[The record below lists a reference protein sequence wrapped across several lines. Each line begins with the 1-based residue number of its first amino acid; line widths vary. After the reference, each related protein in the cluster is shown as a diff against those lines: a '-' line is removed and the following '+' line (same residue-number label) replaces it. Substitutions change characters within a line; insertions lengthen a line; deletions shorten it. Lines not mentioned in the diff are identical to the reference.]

1 MSEKLLRISNLK
13 TYFYTLKGIVK
24 AVDGVDIEIERG
36 ETVGIVGETGSG
48 KSVTALSIMR
58 LIPEPPGK
66 IVDGKILF
74 KGENLLEK
82 TPEEMREIRG
92 RNITMV
98 FQEPMTCLNPVLSIG
113 DQISE
118 VFRRHRNMN
127 KAEALQASIKM
138 IERVGIADPSLVVK
152 KFPHEL
158 SGGMRQRV
166 MTAIALA
173 CNPDLLIADEPTTA
187 LDVTV
192 TVQILELMRNLI
204 KDYGTSLLF
213 ITHSLGVIAEMCNKV
228 YVLYA
233 GHVMEY
239 ADVRSIFKNHKHPYT
254 TGLINCIPKI
264 GEYRRRLEDIPGFV
278 PNMINPPP
286 GCRFSPRCQHAKRV
300 CSREKP
306 EMIEIDKGH
315 YVACHLYG

>member
-1 MSEKLLRISNLK
+1 VSEKLLRISNLK

-127 KAEALQASIKM
+127 KTEALQASIKM

-213 ITHSLGVIAEMCNKV
+213 ITHSLEVIAQMCNKV

-278 PNMINPPP
+278 PYMINPPP

-306 EMIEIDKGH
+306 EMIQIDKGH
-315 YVACHLYG
+315 YVACHHYR

>member
-1 MSEKLLRISNLK
+1 VSEKLLRISNLK

-213 ITHSLGVIAEMCNKV
+213 ITHSLEVIAQMCNKV

>member
-127 KAEALQASIKM
+127 KVEALQASIKM
-138 IERVGIADPSLVVK
+138 IEKVGIADPSLVVK

-213 ITHSLGVIAEMCNKV
+213 ITHSLEVIAQMCNKV

-278 PNMINPPP
+278 PYMINPPP

-306 EMIEIDKGH
+306 EMIQIDKGH
-315 YVACHLYG
+315 CVACNLYG

>member
-127 KAEALQASIKM
+127 KVEALQASIKM
-138 IERVGIADPSLVVK
+138 IEKVGIADPSLVVK

-204 KDYGTSLLF
+204 KYYGTSLLF
-213 ITHSLGVIAEMCNKV
+213 ITHSLEVIAQMCNKV

-278 PNMINPPP
+278 PYMINPPP